1 MIIFA
6 FLQGNKVL
14 KWIQSEKEAKEV
26 VIWLSKSKH
35 ALIQAEC
42 FYSCNVII
50 LFLLT
55 GFCIQTNNILF
66 VAMVVNYLNIVFASN
81 KKAAR
86 QSFVGQ
92 LFVVYYLRMSAQ
104 RASILEMYF
113 STSLYSIELG

>member
-35 ALIQAEC
+35 THIQAEC

-66 VAMVVNYLNIVFASN
+66 VARVVNYLNIVRIKQ
-81 KKAAR
+81 KK
-86 QSFVGQ
+86 
-92 LFVVYYLRMSAQ
+92 LPD
-104 RASILEMYF
+104 E
-113 STSLYSIELG
+113 

>member
-26 VIWLSKSKH
+26 IIWLSKSKH
-35 ALIQAEC
+35 TLIQAEC
-42 FYSCNVII
+42 FYPCNVII

-66 VAMVVNYLNIVFASN
+66 VAMVVNYS
-81 KKAAR
+81 
-86 QSFVGQ
+86 
-92 LFVVYYLRMSAQ
+92 
-104 RASILEMYF
+104 E
-113 STSLYSIELG
+113 YSIRIKQQKKLPDK

>member
-50 LFLLT
+50 VFLLA

-81 KKAAR
+81 KKM
-86 QSFVGQ
+86 
-92 LFVVYYLRMSAQ
+92 LPD
-104 RASILEMYF
+104 E
-113 STSLYSIELG
+113 

>member
-14 KWIQSEKEAKEV
+14 KGIQSEKEAKEV

-35 ALIQAEC
+35 TLIQAEC
-42 FYSCNVII
+42 FYPCNVII

-66 VAMVVNYLNIVFASN
+66 VATVVNYLNIVFASN

-86 QSFVGQ
+86 RMIVGQ
-92 LFVVYYLRMSAQ
+92 LFCCLLFKNVGS
-104 RASILEMYF
+104 EGF
-113 STSLYSIELG
+113 YS